1 MLKLEKSIKLLS
13 TTNLKIGEIS
23 PQVGYENTTYFIRTF
38 KKIYGIPPNK
48 YRQKL
53 NSPHIAERH

>member
-1 MLKLEKSIKLLS
+1 MKLLS

-23 PQVGYENTTYFIRTF
+23 AQVGYENTTYFIRTF
-38 KKIYGIPPNK
+38 KKMYGIPPNK